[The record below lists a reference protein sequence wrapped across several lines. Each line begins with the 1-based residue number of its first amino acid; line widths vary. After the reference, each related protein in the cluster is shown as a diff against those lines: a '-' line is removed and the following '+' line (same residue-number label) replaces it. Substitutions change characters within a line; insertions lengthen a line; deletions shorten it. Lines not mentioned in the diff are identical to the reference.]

1 MRAVASTILMVF
13 ASGAAYGQAAD
24 ARPEFEVASVKPSA
38 PIDYARGM
46 RVMANGGPGTPDPGR
61 FMTENLTLYNLLT
74 LAYGTERYQITAPDW
89 TQSSRFDIS
98 AKVPEGTTRAQF
110 LLMLQRLLAERFKL
124 AVHHE
129 QKEMQAYELTVEK
142 NGPKFRESADEP
154 APAPDPPARLESPK
168 AALDKD
174 GFPAAPPGNAP
185 FERMM
190 NGRARWRVAKTSMD
204 AFAQRLAAPVGGPVS
219 DATGLKG
226 KYDFTL
232 FWVSAPVGVNSDDT
246 GPSIFG
252 AIQEQLGL
260 KLTPKKVAVDLL
272 VVDHMEKA
280 PAEN

>member
-1 MRAVASTILMVF
+1 MRGVLSTILMFF

-24 ARPEFEVASVKPSA
+24 VRPEFEVASIKPSA

-61 FMTENLTLYNLLT
+61 FTTENLTLYNLLT

-98 AKVPEGTTRAQF
+98 AKVPEGTTREQL
-110 LLMLQRLLAERFKL
+110 LLMLQRLLKL

-129 QKEMQAYELTVEK
+129 QKEMQAYELTVGK
-142 NGPKFRESADEP
+142 SGPKLRESADEP
-154 APAPDPPARLESPK
+154 ASAPDPSARPESPK

-174 GFPAAPPGNAP
+174 GFPATPPGNAP
-185 FERMM
+185 FMRMM
-190 NGRARWRVAKTSMD
+190 NGRARWRLAKTSMD
-204 AFAQRLAAPVGGPVS
+204 EFAKSLAGPVGGPVS
-219 DATGLKG
+219 DATGLEG
-226 KYDFTL
+226 KYDFTVS
-232 FWVSAPVGVNSDDT
+232 WVSAPAGVIPDDA
-246 GPSIFG
+246 GPTIFG

-260 KLTPKKVAVDLL
+260 KLTPKKVMVDML

-280 PAEN
+280 PTEN